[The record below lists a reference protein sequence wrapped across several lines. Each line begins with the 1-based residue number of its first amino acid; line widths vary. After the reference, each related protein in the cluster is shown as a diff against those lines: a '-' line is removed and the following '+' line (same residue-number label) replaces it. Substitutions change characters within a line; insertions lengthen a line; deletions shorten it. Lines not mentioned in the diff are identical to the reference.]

1 MYVRTFVRFVR
12 DRERED
18 IWTVRSLFERCRCVE
33 VTSEVRYAVVVVNI
47 MVWRVSTWSTYCML
61 SHMAVCVCVT
71 MFTDC
76 AHGVRH
82 LYDNRAEQVVAC

>member
-33 VTSEVRYAVVVVNI
+33 VTSGVRYAVVVVNI
-47 MVWRVSTWSTYCML
+47 MVWRVSTRSTYCML
-61 SHMAVCVCVT
+61 SHMAVCVCDYVHRLCSWSAT
-71 MFTDC
+71 F
-76 AHGVRH
+76 VR
-82 LYDNRAEQVVAC
+82 